1 MDIDNKQVSP
11 CLGPGLVCF
20 FSQKLKECT
29 GLYIKYINLTY
40 YVSVLED
47 CSAELRD
54 KAQTALIDIISESV
68 KQLTLPEAEK
78 ANIKSVLS
86 N

>member
-1 MDIDNKQVSP
+1 MHVEYAAV
-11 CLGPGLVCF
+11 L
-20 FSQKLKECT
+20 QK
-29 GLYIKYINLTY
+29 
-40 YVSVLED
+40 LED

-86 N
+86 NQGMTKLNQILGTDVPQITNN

>member
-1 MDIDNKQVSP
+1 MFIDNKQVSP

-47 CSAELRD
+47 CSAD
-54 KAQTALIDIISESV
+54 PSNPISHAHV
-68 KQLTLPEAEK
+68 FLLYATYYRNLA
-78 ANIKSVLS
+78 
-86 N
+86 